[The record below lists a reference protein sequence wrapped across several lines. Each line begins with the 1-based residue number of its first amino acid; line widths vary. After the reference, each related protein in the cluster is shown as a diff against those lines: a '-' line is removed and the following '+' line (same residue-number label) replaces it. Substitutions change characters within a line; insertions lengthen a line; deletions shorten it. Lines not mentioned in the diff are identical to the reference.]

1 MAGIGVKLNKLY
13 EKNTLLTTLSGISYS
28 MIVTIAPMIIGMLM
42 IWGMSYLLGFRELD
56 YAHRELFSCTVLYI
70 FIFSLIVT
78 SSLNAVISRY
88 MSDVIFEERYSEIMA
103 CFYYCL
109 IIIVVMAVL
118 PMVPFFIHE
127 YRIGGV
133 DPVFILLSFG
143 GCLGLVLT
151 FYCMTY
157 LSICKDYA
165 KISLFYL
172 VGLGIGLLIAW
183 GLYEL
188 FHVPTIYAMLSGIM
202 VGFLLTA
209 TLEYAQL
216 LSYFRDNSHNY
227 TAINQH
233 FKKYWQLIVANTA
246 YIVGLYSHNFV
257 FWNTDMRMVVVRTFV
272 CAQPFDMAT
281 FLALLT
287 NISATTIF
295 ISSVERRF
303 TFRYRKYSEMVI
315 GGRLEDIEVAQKRMF
330 RQLSVELMGLVR
342 IQFIISI
349 VLFLFFVV
357 MMPQFGISGLVM
369 QIYPALAAGYFI
381 LFLMYAGLNFLYY
394 FNDLTGAVM
403 ISVGFLVTDVIAS
416 IWSSH
421 LGEIWYGIGLVIG
434 AFVGWT
440 IAYVRLRW
448 VEKNLER
455 HIFCEAH
462 LLERGHG
469 SRPSDLVFVREKEEC

>member
-13 EKNTLLTTLSGISYS
+13 EKNTLITTISGISYS
-28 MIVTIAPMIIGMLM
+28 MIITIAPMIIGMLM
-42 IWGMSYLLGFRELD
+42 IWGMSYLLDFKELD
-56 YAHRELFSCTVLYI
+56 YARRELFSCTVLYI
-70 FIFSLIVT
+70 FIYALIVT
-78 SSLNAVISRY
+78 STLNAVISRY
-88 MSDVIFEERYSEIMA
+88 MSDVIFEERYGEIMA

-109 IIIVVMAVL
+109 VIIVVMGFV

-127 YRIGGV
+127 YVVGGV
-133 DPVFILLSFG
+133 DPVFILLSFI
-143 GCLGLVLT
+143 GCFGLILT

-172 VGLGIGLLIAW
+172 IGLGAGLLLAW
-183 GLYEL
+183 ALHDW
-188 FHVPTIYAMLSGIM
+188 FSVDTIYAMLSGIGI
-202 VGFLLTA
+202 GFLLTSA
-209 TLEYAQL
+209 LEYGQL

-233 FKKYWQLIVANTA
+233 FKKYWKLIVANTA

-257 FWNTDMRMVVVRTFV
+257 FWNTDMRMEVAHTFI

-281 FLALLT
+281 FLALIT

-303 TFRYRKYSEMVI
+303 TYRYRKYSEMVI
-315 GGRLEDIEVAQKRMF
+315 GGRLEDIEAAQNRMF

-349 VLFLFFVV
+349 ILFLFFVV
-357 MMPQFGISGLVM
+357 MMPQLGISGLVM
-369 QIYPALAAGYFI
+369 QIYPSLAAGYFI
-381 LFLMYAGLNFLYY
+381 LFLMYACLNFLYY
-394 FNDLTGAVM
+394 YNDLTGAVM
-403 ISVGFLVTDVIAS
+403 IAVGFLISDVAFS
-416 IWSSH
+416 IWASH
-421 LGEIWYGIGLVIG
+421 LQVIWYGLGLVFG
-434 AFVGWT
+434 AFIGWT
-440 IAYVRLRW
+440 IGYLRLRW
-448 VEKNLER
+448 VERNLER

-462 LLERGHG
+462 LLEHGRGN
-469 SRPSDLVFVREKEEC
+469 RPSDIVFSRGEES

>member
-13 EKNTLLTTLSGISYS
+13 EKNTLITTISGISYS
-28 MIVTIAPMIIGMLM
+28 MIITIAPMIIGMLM
-42 IWGMSYLLGFRELD
+42 IWGMSYLLDFRELD

-70 FIFSLIVT
+70 FIYSLIIT
-78 SSLNAVISRY
+78 STLNAVISRF

-109 IIIVVMAVL
+109 AIIVVMAFI
-118 PMVPFFIHE
+118 PMVPFFLHE
-127 YRIGGV
+127 YRVGGV
-133 DPVFILLSFG
+133 DPVFILISFG
-143 GCLGLVLT
+143 SCYGLILT

-165 KISLFYL
+165 KIALFYL
-172 VGLGIGLLIAW
+172 IGLGIGLLLAW
-183 GLYEL
+183 GLHDL
-188 FHVPTIYAMLSGIM
+188 CHVQTIYAMLSGIG

-209 TLEYAQL
+209 ALEYAQL

-227 TAINQH
+227 TAINHH

-257 FWNTDMRMVVVRTFV
+257 FWNTDMRMVVVHTFI

-281 FLALLT
+281 FLALIT

-315 GGRLEDIEVAQKRMF
+315 GGRLEDIEAAQNRMF

-349 VLFLFFVV
+349 ILFLFFVV
-357 MMPQFGISGLVM
+357 MMPQLGISGLVM
-369 QIYPALAAGYFI
+369 QIYPSLAAGYFI
-381 LFLMYAGLNFLYY
+381 LFLMYSCLNFLYY
-394 FNDLTGAVM
+394 YNDLLGAVL
-403 ISVGFLVTDVIAS
+403 ISVGFLVSDVVFS
-416 IWSSH
+416 IWASH
-421 LGEIWYGIGLVIG
+421 LDSIWYGVGLVIG
-434 AFVGWT
+434 AFIGWT
-440 IAYVRLRW
+440 IGYLRLRW
-448 VEKNLER
+448 VERNLER

-462 LLERGHG
+462 LLEHGRG
-469 SRPSDLVFVREKEEC
+469 SRPSDIVFSRGEES